1 MKLFKNHLILAVFF
15 TIWTITFG
23 IWFVVQGNNLTGP
36 ILTGI
41 SAIAFWSLF
50 IIERI
55 EKKTLQK
62 QKEE

>member
-23 IWFVVQGNNLTGP
+23 ILAIMQIGNVIGP

-41 SAIAFWSLF
+41 SATGFWISF
-50 IIERI
+50 ILEQI
-55 EKKTLQK
+55 EKKKLKK
-62 QKEE
+62 QMDE